1 MEITSRQA
9 PELMYSL
16 LIWKASVV
24 SPFLFESALG
34 HVKYSQQERF
44 SLYSVNEYTSVE
56 RLSAAHF
63 IVCSITQP
71 DK

>member
-1 MEITSRQA
+1 M
-9 PELMYSL
+9 
-16 LIWKASVV
+16 V

-56 RLSAAHF
+56 RLSAMHF